1 MRLPPH
7 ADGARWVYGG
17 RCCLSPEHIIVANC
31 GDSRAAL
38 SRGGRAFLLVLI
50 TRKKILFLPK
60 NLSSLSFLAG

>member
-50 TRKKILFLPK
+50 TSRIGRM
-60 NLSSLSFLAG
+60 NLQESKLLEAE